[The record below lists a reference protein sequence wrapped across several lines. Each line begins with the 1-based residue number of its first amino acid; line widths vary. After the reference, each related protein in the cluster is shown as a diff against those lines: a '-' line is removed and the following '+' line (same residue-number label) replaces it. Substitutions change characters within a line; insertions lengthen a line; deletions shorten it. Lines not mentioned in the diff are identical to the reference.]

1 MDWEL
6 AQTVFTVICVYVFL
20 KMIDNMIVKRD
31 NRADDMALRI
41 ELLEDR
47 VAKAGLGS
55 GEASMR
61 ELKARVI
68 VKSGVSASESS
79 GGLIDCCHLDSI
91 FEFNSRNY
99 LRQVIKPA

>member
-1 MDWEL
+1 MTCYVLIFNLDYRNTNLPPLIEENAMDWEL

-61 ELKARVI
+61 ELKAIARTRT
-68 VKSGVSASESS
+68 ER
-79 GGLIDCCHLDSI
+79 
-91 FEFNSRNY
+91 ENST
-99 LRQVIKPA
+99 

>member
-61 ELKARVI
+61 ELKAIARTRT
-68 VKSGVSASESS
+68 ER
-79 GGLIDCCHLDSI
+79 
-91 FEFNSRNY
+91 ENST
-99 LRQVIKPA
+99 

>member
-6 AQTVFTVICVYVFL
+6 AQTVGTVIFVYLFL

-31 NRADDMALRI
+31 NRADDMAHRI

-61 ELKARVI
+61 ELEAIARTRTER
-68 VKSGVSASESS
+68 ESS
-79 GGLIDCCHLDSI
+79 QEKKHWLD
-91 FEFNSRNY
+91 R
-99 LRQVIKPA
+99 L

>member
-6 AQTVFTVICVYVFL
+6 AQTVALVIAIYMFL

-31 NRADDMALRI
+31 NRADDMAHRI

-55 GEASMR
+55 GEASIE
-61 ELKARVI
+61 ELKAIIRRRE
-68 VKSGVSASESS
+68 KGKESPKTRT
-79 GGLIDCCHLDSI
+79 GYII
-91 FEFNSRNY
+91 NW
-99 LRQVIKPA
+99 IKKLFRKEK

>member
-1 MDWEL
+1 MVD
-6 AQTVFTVICVYVFL
+6 
-20 KMIDNMIVKRD
+20 VKKNEQAFARCSLHFQCYRSHIRD
-31 NRADDMALRI
+31 ADL
-41 ELLEDR
+41 
-47 VAKAGLGS
+47 S
-55 GEASMR
+55 
-61 ELKARVI
+61 RVI